1 MSSPVQLTDLDPIPG
16 GSVQATDLALIRRG
30 LTDYQAT
37 VLQIQSILINSLSP
51 IAGGSAQNTDKFII
65 NRAGQNYNIA
75 FSQVG
80 FVKGTRMWFYSGT
93 APTGWQIVPS
103 TGDRLLAVSDGT
115 NNYSGA
121 LAGTQAGTWQQV
133 GYALQLTQIPKHRHA
148 IVFTKDPTGTSSTQG
163 PVRGKNR
170 DEAPG
175 AQGETQDQGGTP
187 TGTDPHNHGNTWR
200 PLANVGLIC
209 EKNS

>member
-1 MSSPVQLTDLDPIPG
+1 MSSPVELTDLPIW
-16 GSVQATDLALIRRG
+16 STALSPSDIMLVRVG
-30 LTDYQAT
+30 LTDYQVA
-37 VLQIQSILINSLSP
+37 VSIVQSILINSLSP

-121 LAGTQAGTWQQV
+121 AGGTQGGTWQQE
-133 GYALQLTQIPKHRHA
+133 GYSLQLTQIPKHRHA
-148 IVFTKDPTGTSSTQG
+148 IVFTKDPSGTSSTAG